1 MQTKRIIKKFNFSK
15 QDAINVVLDI
25 DNYKDFLPWCK
36 NSIIKNKIKGA
47 NKDIIFADLQI
58 GYKLFFDTY
67 TSKVIFDKKK
77 TEIIVTPE
85 GGPIKKLYNIWKFK
99 ELTKK
104 TCEIDFYIEIEL
116 SNFVLNKIFE
126 NFFDIGFKKIFNSF
140 ENRVKKINP

>member
-1 MQTKRIIKKFNFSK
+1 MPQKKIVKKFNYPIEIIEDLILS
-15 QDAINVVLDI
+15 I
-25 DNYKDFLPWCK
+25 DDYKDFLPWCK

-140 ENRVKKINP
+140 ENRVNKICG

>member
-1 MQTKRIIKKFNFSK
+1 LQTKRIIKKFNFSK
-15 QDAINVVLDI
+15 KDAINVVLDI
-25 DNYKDFLPWCK
+25 DKYKDFLPWCK
-36 NSIIKNKIKGA
+36 NSIVKNKIRDA

-77 TEIIVTPE
+77 SEIIVTPE

-116 SNFVLNKIFE
+116 SNIILNKIFE
-126 NFFDIGFKKIFNSF
+126 NFFEIGFKKIFTSF
-140 ENRVKKINP
+140 ENRVNTIYS

>member
-15 QDAINVVLDI
+15 KDAINVVLDI
-25 DNYKDFLPWCK
+25 DKYKDFLPWCK
-36 NSIIKNKIKGA
+36 NSIVKNKIRDA

-77 TEIIVTPE
+77 SEIIVTPE

-116 SNFVLNKIFE
+116 SNIILNKIFE
-126 NFFDIGFKKIFNSF
+126 NFFEIGFKKIFTSF
-140 ENRVKKINP
+140 ENRVNTIYS